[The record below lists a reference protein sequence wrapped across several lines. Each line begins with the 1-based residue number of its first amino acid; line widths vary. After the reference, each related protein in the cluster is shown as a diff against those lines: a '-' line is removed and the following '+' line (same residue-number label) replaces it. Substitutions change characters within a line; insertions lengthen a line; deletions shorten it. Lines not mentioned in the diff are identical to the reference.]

1 MNLNQKARD
10 EIALLLNRA
19 CAAAA
24 EKNLLPAVMDIA
36 STIEVPREVSFGDFS
51 SNYALAAARAMH
63 MPPRKI
69 ADAIAANIDMTNSY
83 FASVETAGAGFL
95 NFRLGA
101 KWYAEVLKVIASEG
115 ADFARTKTEHPE
127 KVMVEFVSANPTG
140 PMHMGNAR
148 GGVLGDCLAEVLS
161 FAGND
166 VYREFL
172 VNDAGNQV
180 MLMGVSLDARYL
192 QTFPETADFPFPD
205 DGYHG
210 EDVREIAAAFK
221 AEFGDLRDLP
231 VEERREKLMRYGLA
245 RNIAAMHRDL
255 ERYKI
260 TYDRWFHETE
270 LHNAGFVEDTVKLLT
285 EKGLTYEKDDAL
297 WFKTT
302 EFGCGKDDVLRK
314 GNGFYSYF
322 AVDIAYHRDK
332 FLVRGFDRVI
342 NVWGADHH
350 GQVARLKAA
359 MQAIGVDPERLEIVL
374 MQLVNL
380 MRDGEVVR
388 MSKRTGK
395 AVSLSDLLDE
405 ISVDAARF
413 FFNLRKFDTKLD
425 FDLDLAVRSDADNPV
440 YYVQYAHAR
449 ICSLLANLAEA
460 GITPSDDA
468 DLSCLTASEETALI
482 KLLASLPDELLLAA
496 RERDPSR
503 VNKYLVTAA
512 AAFHRFYNACR
523 IKGAGAPYEQARA
536 CLAARTRDIIASGL
550 SIIRVDAPVHM

>member
-1 MNLNQKARD
+1 MNMNQKARD
-10 EIALLLNRA
+10 EIVCLLKSA
-19 CAAAA
+19 VAAAA
-24 EKNLLPAVMDIA
+24 EKNLLPAAEDVA
-36 STIEVPREVSFGDFS
+36 FTVEVPREAAHGDFS
-51 SNYALAAARAMH
+51 ANYAMAAARAMH

-69 ADAIAANIDMTNSY
+69 ADAILSCIDLTDSY

-101 KWYAEVLKVIASEG
+101 KWYAEVLTAIASEG
-115 ADFARTKTEHPE
+115 HDFARTKTDRPE
-127 KVMVEFVSANPTG
+127 KIMVEFVSANPTG

-161 FAGND
+161 YAGND

-180 MLMGVSLDARYL
+180 MLMGVSLDARYM
-192 QTFPETADFPFPD
+192 QTFPETADYPFPD

-210 EDVREIAAAFK
+210 DDVREIAAAFRS
-221 AEFGDLRDLP
+221 EFGDLRALP
-231 VEERREKLMRYGLA
+231 DEERREKLVRYGLS

-270 LHNAGFVEDTVKLLT
+270 LHNRGFVEDTVQLLAS
-285 EKGLTYEKDDAL
+285 KGLTYEKDDAL

-314 GNGFYSYF
+314 NNGFYSYF

-359 MQAIGVDPERLEIVL
+359 MQAIGVDPDRLEIVL

-380 MRDGEVVR
+380 MRDGETVR

-395 AVSLSDLLDE
+395 AVSLADLLDD

-413 FFNLRKFDTKLD
+413 FFNLRKYDTKLD
-425 FDLDLAVRSDADNPV
+425 FDLDLAVRSDSENPV

-449 ICSLLANLAEA
+449 ICSLLANLEEA
-460 GITPSDDA
+460 GITPSDEQ
-468 DLSCLTASEETALI
+468 LSCLTSPEETALI

-503 VNKYLVTAA
+503 VNKYLIAAA

-536 CLAARTRDIIASGL
+536 FLAARTRDIIATGL

>member
-1 MNLNQKARD
+1 MNFNEKARS
-10 EIALLLNRA
+10 EIRELLQRA
-19 CAAAA
+19 MYAAVQDGSLPAAAD
-24 EKNLLPAVMDIA
+24 VA
-36 STIEVPREVSFGDFS
+36 STVEVPREVSFGDFS
-51 SNYALAAARAMH
+51 SNFAMAAARSMH
-63 MPPRKI
+63 MAPRKI
-69 ADAIAANIDMTNSY
+69 ADALIAHLNLEDSY
-83 FASVETAGAGFL
+83 FSSVEAAGAGFL
-95 NFRLGA
+95 NFRLGQ
-101 KWYAEVLKVIASEG
+101 KWYSEVLGAIESEG
-115 ADFARTKTEHPE
+115 ADFARTRSEHPE
-127 KVMVEFVSANPTG
+127 RVMVEFVSANPTG

-161 FAGND
+161 YTGD
-166 VYREFL
+166 EVWREFL

-180 MLMGVSLDARYL
+180 MLMGVSLDARYM
-192 QTFPETADFPFPD
+192 QTFPETRDYPFPD

-210 EDVREIAAAFK
+210 DDVREIAAAFRE
-221 AEFGDLRDLP
+221 EFGDLREMDA
-231 VEERREKLMRYGLA
+231 EERRKKLVQYGLS

-255 ERYKI
+255 ERYGI
-260 TYDRWFHETE
+260 SYDRWFHETE
-270 LHNAGFVEDTVKLLT
+270 LHNAGFVEDTVQLLAS
-285 EKGLTYEKDDAL
+285 KGLTYEKDDAL

-314 GNGFYSYF
+314 NNGFYSYF

-359 MQAIGVDPERLEIVL
+359 MQAIGVDPDRLEVVL

-413 FFNLRKFDTKLD
+413 FFNLRKYDTKLD

-449 ICSLLANLAEA
+449 ICSLLKNLAEA
-460 GITPSDDA
+460 GIHPSA
-468 DLSCLTASEETALI
+468 DHLECLTAPEETALI
-482 KLLASLPDELLLAA
+482 KLLASLPDELLLSA

-503 VNKYLVTAA
+503 VNKYLITAA

-523 IKGAGAPYEQARA
+523 IKGAGAPYEEARA
-536 CLAARTRDIIASGL
+536 YLAARTRDIIATCLG
-550 SIIRVDAPVHM
+550 IIRVDAPEHM

>member
-1 MNLNQKARD
+1 MNAIKQAMDQASELILNGYR
-10 EIALLLNRA
+10 
-19 CAAAA
+19 AAAA
-24 EKNLLPAVMDIA
+24 KGLLPDAELPRPV
-36 STIEVPREVSFGDFS
+36 IEVPKDPKNGDYASSFAMQSARALHMAPVKSAQAICENADLTGTVFS
-51 SNYALAAARAMH
+51 SIEWAA
-63 MPPRKI
+63 P
-69 ADAIAANIDMTNSY
+69 
-83 FASVETAGAGFL
+83 GFINL
-95 NFRLGA
+95 RLGHH
-101 KWYAEVLKVIASEG
+101 WYEGVLQAICAEGDDYGRST
-115 ADFARTKTEHPE
+115 REHPQ
-127 KVMVEFVSANPTG
+127 KIMVEFVSANPTG

-161 FAGND
+161 YAGHD
-166 VYREFL
+166 VWREFL

-180 MLMGVSLDARYL
+180 MLLGVSLDVRYL
-192 QTFPETADFPFPD
+192 QTFPETADLPFPD

-210 EDVREIAAAFK
+210 DDVREIAAAFK

-231 VEERREKLMRYGLA
+231 EAERREKLVQYGLA

-255 ERYKI
+255 ARYRI
-260 TYDRWFHETE
+260 EYDRWFHETE

-285 EKGLTYEKDDAL
+285 SKGLTYEKDDAL

-359 MQAIGVDPERLEIVL
+359 MQAIGVDPDRLEIVL

-380 MRDGEVVR
+380 MRNGEAVR

-413 FFNLRKFDTKLD
+413 FFNWRKYDTKLD
-425 FDLDLAVRSDADNPV
+425 FDLDLAVRSDSDNPV

-449 ICSLLANLAEA
+449 ICSLLANLADA
-460 GITPSDDA
+460 GITPSDAHLD
-468 DLSCLTASEETALI
+468 CLTAPEETALI
-482 KLLASLPDELLLAA
+482 KLLASLPDELLTAA

-503 VNKYLVTAA
+503 VNKYLIAA
-512 AAFHRFYNACR
+512 AGAFHRFYNACR
-523 IKGAGAPYEQARA
+523 IHGAGEPYEQARA
-536 CLAARTRDIIASGL
+536 YLAARTRDIIAAGL
-550 SIIRVDAPVHM
+550 GIIRVDAPVHM

>member
-1 MNLNQKARD
+1 MNFNEKARC
-10 EIALLLNRA
+10 EITVLLDAAMR
-19 CAAAA
+19 AAAA
-24 EKNLLPAVMDIA
+24 KGELPAA
-36 STIEVPREVSFGDFS
+36 AEVPAIVEIPRDPAHGDFS
-51 SNYALAAARAMH
+51 SNFAMAAARSMH
-63 MPPRKI
+63 MAPRKI
-69 ADAIAANIDMTNSY
+69 AETLIANLDLSDSY

-95 NFRLGA
+95 NFRLGR
-101 KWYAEVLKVIASEG
+101 KWFAEVLTAIESEG
-115 ADFARTKTEHPE
+115 ADFARTRSE
-127 KVMVEFVSANPTG
+127 KAEKIMVEFVSANPTG

-148 GGVLGDCLAEVLS
+148 GGVLGDCLAEVLAC
-161 FAGND
+161 AGNE
-166 VYREFL
+166 VWREFL

-180 MLMGVSLDARYL
+180 MLLGVSLDARYL
-192 QTFPETADFPFPD
+192 QTFPETADYPFPD

-210 EDVREIAAAFK
+210 DDVKEIAAAFK
-221 AEFGDLRDLP
+221 AEFGDLRALP
-231 VEERREKLMRYGLA
+231 EDERRKKLVEYGLR

-255 ERYKI
+255 ARYRI
-260 TYDRWFHETE
+260 EYDRWFHETE

-285 EKGLTYEKDDAL
+285 EKGLTYEKDDAP
-297 WFKTT
+297 WFRTT
-302 EFGCGKDDVLRK
+302 EFGCSKDDVLRK

-359 MQAIGVDPERLEIVL
+359 MQAIGVDPDRLEIVL

-380 MRDGEVVR
+380 MRNGEAVR

-413 FFNLRKFDTKLD
+413 FFNWRKYDTKLD
-425 FDLDLAVRSDADNPV
+425 FDLDLAVRSDSDNPV

-460 GITPSDDA
+460 GIVPDA
-468 DLSCLTASEETALI
+468 AHLDCLTAPEETALI
-482 KLLASLPDELLLAA
+482 KLLASLPDELLTAA
-496 RERDPSR
+496 NERDPSR
-503 VNKYLVTAA
+503 VNKYLITAA
-512 AAFHRFYNACR
+512 GAFHRFYSACR
-523 IKGAGAPYEQARA
+523 IRGAGEPYEQARA
-536 CLAARTRDIIASGL
+536 YLAARTRDILAAGL
-550 SIIRVDAPVHM
+550 GIIRVDAPTHM